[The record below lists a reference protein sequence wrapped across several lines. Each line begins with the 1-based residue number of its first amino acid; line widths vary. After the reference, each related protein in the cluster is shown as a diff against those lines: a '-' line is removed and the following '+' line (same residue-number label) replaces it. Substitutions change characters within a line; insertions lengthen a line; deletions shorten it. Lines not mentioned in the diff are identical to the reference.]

1 MSGPEIIK
9 GFEDLMPS
17 ILKGGYDR
25 LGKYFVY
32 DTWSIMKITN
42 KIKHPGNIPQEFIE
56 NLIYHYTEEGDL
68 VYDPFGGGGPAV
80 DMCNKWQ
87 RKYYVTDLAPIP
99 EREHEIKKW
108 NLEDGLP
115 DDLINPKLTF
125 LDPPY
130 FAKKK
135 DDYVSESIS
144 SMDEDTYMNFFGTLA
159 KNLYKKHE
167 SDTYVAFLMSN
178 YVNYENYKNSI
189 WTHDYVNLFENAG
202 FTIHSWIQCPLSSAQ
217 YKAFHVNRIKE
228 HKCQWLVIS
237 RDLVVF
243 IKESKNGSQNL

>member
-1 MSGPEIIK
+1 MKGPEIIK
-9 GFEDLMPS
+9 GFENLMPS

-68 VYDPFGGGGPAV
+68 VYDPFGGGGPAI

-87 RKYYVTDLAPIP
+87 RKYYVADLMPIK
-99 EREHEIKKW
+99 ERPEIKKW

-115 DDLINPKLTF
+115 EDLTNPKLTF

-135 DDYVSESIS
+135 NDYVDESIS
-144 SMDEDTYMNFFGTLA
+144 SMDKNVYMKFFDALA

-167 SDTYVAFLMSN
+167 SNTYVAFLMSN
-178 YVNYENYKNSI
+178 YVNYEDYKESI

-217 YKAFHVNRIKE
+217 YRAFHVNRIKE
-228 HKCQWLVIS
+228 HKQQWLVTS

-243 IKESKNGSQNL
+243 IKENKNGSQNL